1 MALFGAIMRSISLN
15 RMTIRLN
22 RSHNFPQTGTF
33 SLRNIITKQPLI
45 VFMLMLS
52 CSYAHAQSDDTG
64 ENTKDNKSTGEGWV
78 IEYDAGS
85 DPAQPGNSMGEN
97 WNIEYQAK
105 PHTDTSDKTKTQS
118 DTSNSG
124 AGKKTN
130 TRGIELIVGG
140 QGEEGLAKRAT
151 LPISN

>member
-1 MALFGAIMRSISLN
+1 MLKPNVIL
-15 RMTIRLN
+15 L
-22 RSHNFPQTGTF
+22 
-33 SLRNIITKQPLI
+33 
-45 VFMLMLS
+45 MLMIS
-52 CSYAHAQSDDTG
+52 SSNAHAQNADTS
-64 ENTKDNKSTGEGWV
+64 ENAAVQKATGEGWV

-105 PHTDTSDKTKTQS
+105 PHADTSDKTKTQS